1 MSRNLKKAFT
11 FAAVVGLF
19 VFVTGCASVSQHT
32 RAYLGSPHY
41 AASNPAAIQILPEEP
56 KRAKERLGEVVLTVE
71 GEPKRE
77 KIEEKLREGAA
88 KLGADAVFI
97 VYDKVHVF
105 PIVYYDWWWGPMSA
119 TETMGRMIVG
129 VAIKYK

>member
-1 MSRNLKKAFT
+1 MAG
-11 FAAVVGLF
+11 VVGLF
-19 VFVTGCASVSQHT
+19 MFVTGCASVSQHT
-32 RAYLGSPHY
+32 RAYLASPHY
-41 AASNPAAIQILPEEP
+41 APSNPAAVQILPEEP
-56 KRAKERLGEVVLTVE
+56 KQPKERLGEVVLTVE
-71 GEPKRE
+71 GEPKRD

-105 PIVYYDWWWGPMSA
+105 PVVYYDWWWGPMGA
-119 TETMGRMIVG
+119 TETMDRMIVG